1 MNTLFLI
8 VFLVGY
14 AAANAISE
22 AITEAIRGGA
32 PRDAVAKAVAD
43 ATALELDEVNGYLD
57 AQDTQAIADA
67 IATSTGGTAYA
78 ESISV
83 AEVRKKNSL
92 RSVVTE
98 FAFCAF

>member
-1 MNTLFLI
+1 MFR
-8 VFLVGY
+8 VGY

-32 PRDAVAKAVAD
+32 PRDAVAKAFAD

-57 AQDTQAIADA
+57 AQDTQALADA

-83 AEVRKKNSL
+83 AEVRKTKCL
-92 RSVVTE
+92 TVVVTE
-98 FAFCAF
+98 YVF